1 MATALHLNALSDL
14 LGAREVCALNRP
26 IGTLLIALTLV
37 VSSMAWAGP
46 ETGGIIV
53 TSGTVKHVEVEKG
66 IVDSGRVIAV
76 RTIQR
81 DGHRVELQQIKIED
95 DVFVS
100 GNDLGVSADIASQ
113 RAR

>member
-1 MATALHLNALSDL
+1 M
-14 LGAREVCALNRP
+14 NRP

-66 IVDSGRVIAV
+66 IVVLDSGRVIAV